1 MKGVIAMMEF
11 LTQYWDSIL
20 VIVLFIV
27 ICIVLV
33 RKGSTQYVK
42 QMLFYLVTQ
51 AEAEF
56 GSGTGELKYAAVTTW
71 LYERMP
77 AIIKFFFTAKQIDAM
92 IEAAVQQM
100 KEYLSTNESA
110 KAFVV
115 STNKANKVIP
125 IADPKSSK

>member
-1 MKGVIAMMEF
+1 MIEF
-11 LTQYWDSIL
+11 LTDYWDSML

-42 QMLFYLVTQ
+42 QMLFYLVTR
-51 AEAEF
+51 AEAEY
-56 GSGTGELKYAAVTTW
+56 GSGTGDLKYAAVTTW

-92 IEAAVQQM
+92 IESAVQQM
-100 KEYLSTNESA
+100 KEYLSKNDYA
-110 KAFVV
+110 KSFVV
-115 STNKANKVIP
+115 ATNKVNKVIP
-125 IADPKSSK
+125 IADQKSSK

>member
-1 MKGVIAMMEF
+1 MFWQFV
-11 LTQYWDSIL
+11 LNYWDSIL
-20 VIVLFIV
+20 VVIMFIV

-33 RKGSTQYVK
+33 RKGATSYVK
-42 QMLFYLVTQ
+42 QMLFYLVTR
-51 AEAEF
+51 AEAEY

-77 AIIKFFFTAKQIDAM
+77 AILKFFFTAKQIDNI
-92 IEAAVQQM
+92 IESAVQQM
-100 KEYLSTNESA
+100 KEYLSKNESA

-125 IADPKSSK
+125 IAAPKSSK

>member
-1 MKGVIAMMEF
+1 MKGVIAMIEF
-11 LTQYWDSIL
+11 LTDYWDSML

-42 QMLFYLVTQ
+42 QMLFYLVTR
-51 AEAEF
+51 AEAEY

-100 KEYLSTNESA
+100 KDYLSKNESA

-115 STNKANKVIP
+115 STNKANKVIS
-125 IADPKSSK
+125 IENLFLQN

>member
-1 MKGVIAMMEF
+1 MIEF
-11 LTQYWDSIL
+11 LTQNWDSIL
-20 VIVLFIV
+20 VVVLFIV

-33 RKGSTQYVK
+33 RKGSSQYVK
-42 QMLFYLVTQ
+42 QMLFYLVTH

-100 KEYLSTNESA
+100 KDYLSKNDYA
-110 KAFVV
+110 KSFVV
-115 STNKANKVIP
+115 ATNKVNKVIP

>member
-1 MKGVIAMMEF
+1 MKGVIAMIEF
-11 LTQYWDSIL
+11 LTDYWDSML

-42 QMLFYLVTQ
+42 QMLFYLVTR
-51 AEAEF
+51 AEAEY
-56 GSGTGELKYAAVTTW
+56 GSGTGDLKYAAVTTW

-92 IEAAVQQM
+92 IESAVQQM
-100 KEYLSTNESA
+100 KEYLSKNDYA
-110 KAFVV
+110 KSFVV
-115 STNKANKVIP
+115 ATNKVNKVIP
-125 IADPKSSK
+125 IADQKSSK